1 MPRLR
6 VGHEVTIKT
15 DRAKIIKVLPEA
27 VLLHIHATA
36 RTQWAF
42 PHDVTIVEP
51 SIDWNPQAFPSQLR
65 FFQVQGSPTSNEN
78 LVLFL
83 HGLGDAHASLFTLG
97 QAMQLPQTAFAS
109 FRAPHSLP
117 FDLGYT
123 WIEPALNEHGDVI
136 SHSTDN
142 SKRLESLSDIV
153 DQWME
158 ALRVLQEMYN
168 WPPQR
173 IFLMGFGHG
182 GSVALHVATQCPS
195 RLGGIVS
202 ISGALFDTSTTVD
215 TQKTPVLI
223 LHSVNDPL
231 IPQAMFAKTK
241 RTLGENVTTKSMPY
255 YPIRLS
261 NKEEMSAVMKF
272 FDETLYLRNLAL
284 EAQAD
289 VVEM

>member
-1 MPRLR
+1 M
-6 VGHEVTIKT
+6 
-15 DRAKIIKVLPEA
+15 
-27 VLLHIHATA
+27 
-36 RTQWAF
+36 Q
-42 PHDVTIVEP
+42 
-51 SIDWNPQAFPSQLR
+51 S
-65 FFQVQGSPTSNEN
+65 
-78 LVLFL
+78 
-83 HGLGDAHASLFTLG
+83 FT
-97 QAMQLPQTAFAS
+97 
-109 FRAPHSLP
+109 
-117 FDLGYT
+117 
-123 WIEPALNEHGDVI
+123 
-136 SHSTDN
+136 
-142 SKRLESLSDIV
+142 SLSDIV

-223 LHSVNDPL
+223 LHSVNDPF

>member
-1 MPRLR
+1 M
-6 VGHEVTIKT
+6 
-15 DRAKIIKVLPEA
+15 
-27 VLLHIHATA
+27 
-36 RTQWAF
+36 Q
-42 PHDVTIVEP
+42 
-51 SIDWNPQAFPSQLR
+51 S
-65 FFQVQGSPTSNEN
+65 
-78 LVLFL
+78 
-83 HGLGDAHASLFTLG
+83 FT
-97 QAMQLPQTAFAS
+97 
-109 FRAPHSLP
+109 
-117 FDLGYT
+117 
-123 WIEPALNEHGDVI
+123 
-136 SHSTDN
+136 
-142 SKRLESLSDIV
+142 SLSDIV

-195 RLGGIVS
+195 RLGGAITLSARAVFHRRLVGIVS